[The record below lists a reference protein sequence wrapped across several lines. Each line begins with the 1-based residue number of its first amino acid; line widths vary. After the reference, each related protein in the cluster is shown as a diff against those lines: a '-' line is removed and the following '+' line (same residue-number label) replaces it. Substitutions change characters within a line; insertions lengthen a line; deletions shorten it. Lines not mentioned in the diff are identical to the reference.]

1 MQVGLFGN
9 HSGLEQRL
17 TAAGVEVLAYAGA
30 GHPPVPQGVASVDRL
45 DAFFAELE
53 HPRHFV
59 LDLPSGSGVD
69 QIIDTAYV
77 VMEPGDVVL
86 DATPSYWGDT
96 LRRFRR
102 MRHRSI
108 YYVDVALIEGTAT
121 ALASGD
127 ERGVA
132 LAMPL
137 VEQLAATGRAIRA
150 GEAGAAHFALMVHAG
165 VAMAIEHAVSE
176 ARQLLEA
183 YPNDADPTGIAEM
196 LWPSRGPASPAAAWL
211 LDDAVRLHA
220 VIPLLAQG
228 VMLELGAA
236 LDDHRAVDV
245 PPRVGGFVHP
255 DEIL

>member
-1 MQVGLFGN
+1 MQVGLLGN
-9 HSGLEQRL
+9 HSGLAQRL
-17 TAAGVEVLAYAGA
+17 TAAGVEVLAYAGV
-30 GHPPVPQGVASVDRL
+30 GYPPAPQGIASVDQL
-45 DAFFAELE
+45 DGFIAELE
-53 HPRHFV
+53 HPRRFV
-59 LDLPSGSGVD
+59 LDTSSGDGVD
-69 QIIDTAYV
+69 RAIDESDV

-86 DATPSYWGDT
+86 DATTSYWGDT

-108 YYVDVALIEGTAT
+108 YYVDVALIEDT

-127 ERGVA
+127 ERGVTI
-132 LAMPL
+132 AMPL
-137 VEQLAATGRAIRA
+137 VERLAATGRAIRA

-165 VAMAIEHAVSE
+165 VAMAIEHAVGE

-183 YPNDADPTGIAEM
+183 YPKDADPTGIARM
-196 LWPSRGPASPAAAWL
+196 LWSSRRPASPAAAWL

-220 VIPLLAQG
+220 AIPLLAHG

-236 LDDHRAVDV
+236 LDDHRAVDI

-255 DEIL
+255 DDIL

>member
-1 MQVGLFGN
+1 MQIGLFGN
-9 HSGLEQRL
+9 HTGLARRL
-17 TAAGVEVLAYAGA
+17 AAAGFGIVAYAGA
-30 GHPPVPQGVASVDRL
+30 GRLPATTGIEAVEHLQALFDR
-45 DAFFAELE
+45 LE
-53 HPRHFV
+53 HPRRFV
-59 LDLPSGSGVD
+59 LDLPTGPD
-69 QIIDTAYV
+69 IDRVIDEAYV

-96 LRRFRR
+96 LRRHRR

-108 YYVDVALIEGTAT
+108 YYVDVALIEHPAT
-121 ALASGD
+121 AMASGD

-137 VEQLAATGRAIRA
+137 VEHLAATGKAIHA

-183 YPNDADPTGIAEM
+183 YPNDADPIGIADL
-196 LWPSRGPASPAAAWL
+196 LWSSRSRASPAAAWL

-245 PPRVGGFVHP
+245 PPRVGGFIHP
-255 DEIL
+255 DDIR